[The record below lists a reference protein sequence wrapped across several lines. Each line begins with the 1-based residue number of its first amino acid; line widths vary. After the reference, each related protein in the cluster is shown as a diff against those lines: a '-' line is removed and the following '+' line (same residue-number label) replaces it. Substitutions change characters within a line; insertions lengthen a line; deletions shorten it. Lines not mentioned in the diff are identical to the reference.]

1 MEQDKEAIKAQ
12 IEEESQNLSSKMEKD
27 KHDLKKEKETLAQ
40 RIERENQELKEKM
53 RKDAEE
59 RAQRYRMIFF

>member
-1 MEQDKEAIKAQ
+1 
-12 IEEESQNLSSKMEKD
+12 MEKD

-53 RKDAEE
+53 RRDAEE
-59 RAQRYRMIFF
+59 RAQRYGIAFY